1 LTLASLS
8 LVSVPSRWVEWAIA
22 ASVVLA
28 ALNNLLP
35 LFRGKRPVVAFAF
48 GLIHGFGFASV
59 LRDLGLPQGSLLASL
74 LGFNVGVELGQL
86 AIVAAFLPAAW
97 LLRKT
102 WFYRQ
107 VLTVGSLAIALVACV
122 WLVERVADIKLIS
135 A

>member
-1 LTLASLS
+1 MA
-8 LVSVPSRWVEWAIA
+8 
-22 ASVVLA
+22 
-28 ALNNLLP
+28 
-35 LFRGKRPVVAFAF
+35 AFAF

-74 LGFNVGVELGQL
+74 LGFNVGVEIGQL
-86 AIVAAFLPAAW
+86 AIVAAFLPLAW

-102 WFYRQ
+102 WLYRQ

-122 WLVERVADIKLIS
+122 WLVERVADIKLIP